1 MHSGK
6 HQKRRIVKS
15 TIHLQ
20 VQVGSRLVGVLLV
33 GMNTHLLLIV
43 RIFDRS
49 IDLLFLNE
57 ARAEAKLLSSS
68 YVHLVL
74 ETNRFIYIMEKR
86 NALSQPPW
94 NTLWFVFAMRL

>member
-6 HQKRRIVKS
+6 HQNRRIVKS

-33 GMNTHLLLIV
+33 GMNTHLIV

-49 IDLLFLNE
+49 IDLLFWTRQE
-57 ARAEAKLLSSS
+57 QR
-68 YVHLVL
+68 
-74 ETNRFIYIMEKR
+74 R
-86 NALSQPPW
+86 NCCLPPMC
-94 NTLWFVFAMRL
+94 T